1 MSNYN
6 YEDILAGIKSGKV
19 VPYIGPDALFDVVN
33 EQTGESIPAD
43 SDSLILAMNNGK
55 PMAPRLMYEF
65 PRAAM
70 DMELKKGRSFVNRF
84 LEELYGNRSWT
95 RAAVHDWLAGLK
107 LPYVI
112 DINRDTQLQDSYADT
127 PHLLIHGIARI
138 GGTDFRFH
146 LYHYDGS
153 SYTQIDQEDADPSL
167 PILLKPMGSPL
178 PQPSFI
184 ASDADYV
191 DYITELMGGF
201 GLPGFIK
208 KYRVNHQYLFIGV
221 PMTRDTERM
230 VLSDIIYAADE
241 PAGWALIKEPT
252 AKEERYCKKM
262 HIEIIRDDISGLLQ
276 AAGIDIS
283 AFTTQQPQ
291 VKEASA

>member
-6 YEDILAGIKSGKV
+6 YEDILASIANGKV
-19 VPYIGPDALFDVVN
+19 VPYIGPDALVDVVN
-33 EQTGESIPAD
+33 KQTGESMPAN
-43 SDSLILAMNNGK
+43 SDSLILAMNNGR

-84 LEELYGNRSWT
+84 LEDLYGHQQWT
-95 RAAVHDWLAGLK
+95 RAAVHDWLANLK
-107 LPYVI
+107 LPYVV

-127 PHLLIHGIARI
+127 PHLLVHGIARI
-138 GGTDFRFH
+138 GGTDYRFRIH
-146 LYHYDGS
+146 HYDGTA
-153 SYTQIDQEDADPSL
+153 YTEIDQADADTCL

-178 PQPSFI
+178 PESSFI

-208 KYRVNHQYLFIGV
+208 KYRQSRQYLFIGV
-221 PMTRDTERM
+221 PMSRDTERM

-262 HIEIIRDDISGLLQ
+262 KLEIIRDDITGLLD
-276 AAGIDIS
+276 AAGVNIPIHR
-283 AFTTQQPQ
+283 PR
-291 VKEASA
+291 EAVVQEAMV